1 MHLCY
6 VGVNSADIALERIA
20 HRVAVGGMASIM
32 MRCDGPKMDGPWLV
46 DGAATGE
53 SADDERKEVASEILS
68 RICEGC
74 G

>member
-1 MHLCY
+1 MMVSEWQACRRGYQVHLCY

-46 DGAATGE
+46 DAM
-53 SADDERKEVASEILS
+53 AD
-68 RICEGC
+68 EGWRC
-74 G
+74 DR